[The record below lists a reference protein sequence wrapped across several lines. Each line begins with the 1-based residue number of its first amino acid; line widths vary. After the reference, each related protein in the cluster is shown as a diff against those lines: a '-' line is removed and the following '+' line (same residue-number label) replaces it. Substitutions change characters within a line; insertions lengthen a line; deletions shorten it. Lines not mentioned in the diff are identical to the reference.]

1 MCHLWDCPYNRP
13 NPPDPCYD
21 YEVIKRKPM
30 PVVPGFTFNE
40 ETEMI
45 SALYSAVALMK
56 RYEEES
62 VDNKSYWRQRIEDYT
77 NVADKFSAACR
88 NAIYNA

>member
-1 MCHLWDCPYNRP
+1 MA
-13 NPPDPCYD
+13 
-21 YEVIKRKPM
+21 
-30 PVVPGFTFNE
+30 VVPGFTFNE

-62 VDNKSYWRQRIEDYT
+62 VNNKSYWMQRVEDYT
-77 NVADKFSAACR
+77 KVADKFSTACR
-88 NAIYNA
+88 DAYEVVEFNTIPQLANPFAA

>member
-1 MCHLWDCPYNRP
+1 MA
-13 NPPDPCYD
+13 
-21 YEVIKRKPM
+21 VI
-30 PVVPGFTFNE
+30 PGFTFNE

-56 RYEEES
+56 RFEEES
-62 VDNKSYWRQRIEDYT
+62 VDHKSYWSQRIEDYT
-77 NVADKFSAACR
+77 KIADKFSATCR

>member
-1 MCHLWDCPYNRP
+1 MA
-13 NPPDPCYD
+13 
-21 YEVIKRKPM
+21 VI
-30 PVVPGFTFNE
+30 PGFTFNE

-62 VDNKSYWRQRIEDYT
+62 VDHKSYWSQRIEDYT
-77 NVADKFSAACR
+77 KIADKFSATCR

>member
-1 MCHLWDCPYNRP
+1 MA
-13 NPPDPCYD
+13 
-21 YEVIKRKPM
+21 
-30 PVVPGFTFNE
+30 VVPGFTFNE

-62 VDNKSYWRQRIEDYT
+62 VDHKSYWSQRIEDYT
-77 NVADKFSAACR
+77 KIADKFSATCR
-88 NAIYNA
+88 NAIYNV

>member
-1 MCHLWDCPYNRP
+1 MA
-13 NPPDPCYD
+13 
-21 YEVIKRKPM
+21 VI
-30 PVVPGFTFNE
+30 PGFTFNE

-56 RYEEES
+56 HYEEES
-62 VDNKSYWRQRIEDYT
+62 VDNKGYWRQRIEDYT

>member
-1 MCHLWDCPYNRP
+1 MCQLLDCPYNRP
-13 NPPDPCYD
+13 NPLLPCYD
-21 YEVIKRKPM
+21 YGVIKRKAM
-30 PVVPGFTFNE
+30 AVVPGFTFNE

-62 VDNKSYWRQRIEDYT
+62 VDHKSYWRQRIEDYT
-77 NVADKFSAACR
+77 NVADKFSTACR
-88 NAIYNA
+88 NAIYNV

>member
-1 MCHLWDCPYNRP
+1 MA
-13 NPPDPCYD
+13 
-21 YEVIKRKPM
+21 VI
-30 PVVPGFTFNE
+30 PGFTFNE

-62 VDNKSYWRQRIEDYT
+62 VDHKSYWSQRIEDYT
-77 NVADKFSAACR
+77 KVADKFSATCR

>member
-1 MCHLWDCPYNRP
+1 MA
-13 NPPDPCYD
+13 
-21 YEVIKRKPM
+21 VI
-30 PVVPGFTFNE
+30 PGFTFSE

-62 VDNKSYWRQRIEDYT
+62 VDHKSYWRQRIEDYT
-77 NVADKFSAACR
+77 KVADKFSATCR

>member
-1 MCHLWDCPYNRP
+1 MA
-13 NPPDPCYD
+13 
-21 YEVIKRKPM
+21 
-30 PVVPGFTFNE
+30 VVPGFTFNE

-62 VDNKSYWRQRIEDYT
+62 VDHKSYWRQRIEDYT
-77 NVADKFSAACR
+77 NVADKFSATCR

>member
-1 MCHLWDCPYNRP
+1 LWHCPYNRP

-21 YEVIKRKPM
+21 YGVIKRKAM
-30 PVVPGFTFNE
+30 AVVPGFTFNE

-62 VDNKSYWRQRIEDYT
+62 VDNKSYWMQRVEDYT
-77 NVADKFSAACR
+77 KVADKFSTACR

>member
-1 MCHLWDCPYNRP
+1 MA
-13 NPPDPCYD
+13 
-21 YEVIKRKPM
+21 
-30 PVVPGFTFNE
+30 VVPGFTFNE

-62 VDNKSYWRQRIEDYT
+62 VDHKSYWRQRIEDYT
-77 NVADKFSAACR
+77 KIADKFSATCR

>member
-1 MCHLWDCPYNRP
+1 MCHLWHWHTKRAQTPLG
-13 NPPDPCYD
+13 CYD
-21 YEVIKRKPM
+21 YGVIKRKAM
-30 PVVPGFTFNE
+30 AVVPGFTFNE

-77 NVADKFSAACR
+77 NVADKFSTACR

>member
-1 MCHLWDCPYNRP
+1 MA
-13 NPPDPCYD
+13 
-21 YEVIKRKPM
+21 VI
-30 PVVPGFTFNE
+30 PGFTFNE

-62 VDNKSYWRQRIEDYT
+62 VDNKDYWRQRIEDYT

>member
-1 MCHLWDCPYNRP
+1 MA
-13 NPPDPCYD
+13 
-21 YEVIKRKPM
+21 
-30 PVVPGFTFNE
+30 VVPGFTFNE

-62 VDNKSYWRQRIEDYT
+62 VDHKSYWSQRIEDYT
-77 NVADKFSAACR
+77 KIADKFSATCR

>member
-1 MCHLWDCPYNRP
+1 MA
-13 NPPDPCYD
+13 
-21 YEVIKRKPM
+21 
-30 PVVPGFTFNE
+30 VVPGFTFNE

-45 SALYSAVALMK
+45 SALYSAVALIK

-62 VDNKSYWRQRIEDYT
+62 VDHKSYWRQRIEDYT

>member
-1 MCHLWDCPYNRP
+1 MA
-13 NPPDPCYD
+13 
-21 YEVIKRKPM
+21 
-30 PVVPGFTFNE
+30 VVPGFTFNE

-62 VDNKSYWRQRIEDYT
+62 VDHKSYWRQRIKDYT
-77 NVADKFSAACR
+77 EIADKFSATCR